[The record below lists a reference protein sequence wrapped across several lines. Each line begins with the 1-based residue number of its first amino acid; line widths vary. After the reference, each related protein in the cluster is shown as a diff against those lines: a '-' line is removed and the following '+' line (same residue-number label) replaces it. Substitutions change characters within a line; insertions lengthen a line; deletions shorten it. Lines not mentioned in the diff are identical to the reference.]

1 MRQKLLL
8 TSLTIFIALAIWTVL
23 YFSGLVNKLLLPTPV
38 EVFLKL
44 VELFRTGDIFPDIAA
59 TLHRTIAAFLIGA
72 FIGISVGLFMGYYKR
87 VYSALEFIVDFF
99 RSIPATALFPLF
111 LLFLGIGDEA
121 KIAAVV
127 FATSFIVIV
136 NTMYGVIHRSQ
147 VRTQFA
153 KTLKIEGFNLFK
165 KVILP
170 DAAPHIFAGLRVA
183 ISISLIV
190 VIVTEMFIGTTFGL
204 GRRIIDSQ
212 LVYNIPEMYAA
223 IILTGIIGYL
233 INWFVLY
240 FERKKIHWS
249 GK

>member
-1 MRQKLLL
+1 MRHRILY
-8 TSLTIFIALAIWTVL
+8 TALTIFVVL
-23 YFSGLVNKLLLPTPV
+23 VLWSLLSFSGIVNKLLLPTPL
-38 EVFLKL
+38 EVFVKL
-44 VELFRTGDIFPDIAA
+44 ADLMGSGQILPDVAA
-59 TLHRTIAAFLIGA
+59 TLYRTISAFLIGSA
-72 FIGISVGLFMGYYKR
+72 IGVAVGLIMGYYKK
-87 VYSALEFIVDFF
+87 VYDSLEFIVDFF

-111 LLFLGIGDEA
+111 LLFFGIGDEA
-121 KIAAVV
+121 KIAVVV

-136 NTMYGVIHRSQ
+136 NTMYGVRHRSR

-153 KTLKIEGFNLFK
+153 RTLKITGFNLFR

-170 DAAPHIFAGLRVA
+170 DAAPHIFAGLRIA

-190 VIVTEMFIGTTFGL
+190 VVVTEMFIGTNFGL